1 MPPHGVLGQSTNQ
14 KYNIMSGVQKFF
26 VFGSALII
34 SILLTSCDTDTNKT
48 ASDDYYFED
57 KEYTLIEQ
65 DYIFVVVD
73 NKEQWNELV
82 KQYVGDRYTGDQMG
96 AFSRLRLN
104 RQDPNLAGSECIVY
118 IKDPEWV
125 YEPEYIGHEI
135 IHCLYGKWH
144 PSQRGKG

>member
-1 MPPHGVLGQSTNQ
+1 
-14 KYNIMSGVQKFF
+14 MSGVYNKILM
-26 VFGSALII
+26 GSALIFFV
-34 SILLTSCDTDTNKT
+34 LLSSCDTDQK
-48 ASDDYYFED
+48 ASDAYYFEE

-65 DYIFVVVD
+65 DYIFVVVE
-73 NKEQWNELV
+73 NKEEWNELV
-82 KQYVGDRYTGDQMG
+82 KQYVGDGYAGDQMG

-118 IKDPEWV
+118 IKDPTWQ

-135 IHCLYGKWH
+135 IHCLFGKWH